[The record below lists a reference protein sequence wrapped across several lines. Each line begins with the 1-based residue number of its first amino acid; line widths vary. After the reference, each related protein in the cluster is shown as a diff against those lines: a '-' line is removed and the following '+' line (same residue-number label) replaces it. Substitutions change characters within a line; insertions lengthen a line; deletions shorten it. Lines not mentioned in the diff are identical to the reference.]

1 MTKKIQ
7 KSLLLAALITVFTSS
22 AKAEDKKNYTELG
35 FGRIAYE
42 ADGWR
47 LLPFIGKLSVGT
59 KLMDGIAVEGM
70 VATGLASSSIGGV
83 TLKVNNAVA
92 AYVRPY
98 VKLNNDFE
106 LFARLGYFQGT
117 LTASGPGGVI
127 SETGSDF
134 SYGIG
139 AAMAISE
146 NSALTVDYTSFFNNN
161 GTNVYGYTIGA
172 RFGF

>member
-1 MTKKIQ
+1 MTKKFQ

-22 AKAEDKKNYTELG
+22 AHAEDKKNYTELG
-35 FGRIAYE
+35 FGRLAVE
-42 ADGWR
+42 DSGFR
-47 LLPFIGKLSVGT
+47 LTPFIGKLSVGT

-83 TLKVNNAVA
+83 TVSVNNAVA
-92 AYVRPY
+92 AYIRPF
-98 VKLNNDFE
+98 VKLNDDLE
-106 LFARLGYFQGT
+106 LFARLGYFHGT
-117 LTASGPGGVI
+117 LTASSFIGTVTA
-127 SETGSDF
+127 TGNDF

-139 AAMAISE
+139 AAMKVSE
-146 NSALTVDYTSFFNNN
+146 STALTVDYTSFFNNN